1 MIRVLIAEDI
11 TPVLNRYV
19 RILSS
24 DKEIDVVGQVQSGS
38 EAIETALKQH
48 PDVILMD
55 VEMETRTAGLEAAR
69 RILTEEP
76 QTKIII
82 LTVYEDDETVF
93 QAFQLGVSDYFLKNS
108 PPYEIISCVK
118 DAYRNL
124 SPIRPVIAKKIRD
137 EFQRMKTQENSI
149 LYCMH
154 TVSQLTQTEL
164 DILNLTAEGYTRQQI
179 CEIRCVELSTV
190 KTQIHNILKK
200 FNKNNMQELVSMLN
214 SFHIFEYLHQRTNHL
229 NETRRNKHLP
239 GR

>member
-11 TPVLNRYV
+11 MPVLNRYV
-19 RILSS
+19 RILKS
-24 DKEIDVVGQVQSGS
+24 DREIEVVGQVQTGS
-38 EAIETALKQH
+38 DAVALALQQR
-48 PDVILMD
+48 PDVVLMD
-55 VEMETRTAGLEAAR
+55 VEMETRTAGLDAAR
-69 RILTEEP
+69 SILAALP

-93 QAFQLGVSDYFLKNS
+93 QAFRLGVSDYFLKNS
-108 PPYEIISCVK
+108 PPEEIISCVW
-118 DAYRNL
+118 DAYKNL

-137 EFQRMKTQENSI
+137 EFRRIKKQEDSI
-149 LYCMH
+149 LYTMH

-200 FNKNNMQELVSMLN
+200 FGSSSMQELVATLDSC
-214 SFHIFEYLHQRTNHL
+214 HIFDYLRKKGRT
-229 NETRRNKHLP
+229 
-239 GR
+239 

>member
-19 RILSS
+19 RILNK
-24 DKEIDVVGQVQSGS
+24 DDEIEVVGKVQTGQ
-38 EAIETALKQH
+38 EAVENALTQH

-55 VEMETRTAGLEAAR
+55 VEMETRTAGLDAAK
-69 RILTEEP
+69 RILAEEP
-76 QTKIII
+76 QAKIII

-108 PPYEIISCVK
+108 PPDEIISCVK

-190 KTQIHNILKK
+190 KSQIHNILKK
-200 FNKNNMQELVSMLN
+200 FGKNNMQELVSMLN
-214 SFHIFEYLHQRTNHL
+214 SFHIFEYLRQRTNHL
-229 NETRRNKHLP
+229 N
-239 GR
+239 